1 MFLHRREIPVVVQQQ
16 VATFDAESA
25 DDDVGGLANRN
36 AQLSQ
41 FAIVP
46 GCTRSK
52 IAIQQWH
59 EGVPAQSAFNA
70 RGMGVIP
77 GALKKF
83 QQNKIADEKR
93 LPTGGGFQLGGR
105 RGSMAA

>member
-16 VATFDAESA
+16 VATLDAESA
-25 DDDVGGLANRN
+25 DDDVGGVPNRN

-41 FAIVP
+41 FAIVA

-59 EGVPAQSAFNA
+59 EGVPAQSALNA

-77 GALKKF
+77 GALKNF

-93 LPTGGGFQLGGR
+93 FPTGGGFQLGGR